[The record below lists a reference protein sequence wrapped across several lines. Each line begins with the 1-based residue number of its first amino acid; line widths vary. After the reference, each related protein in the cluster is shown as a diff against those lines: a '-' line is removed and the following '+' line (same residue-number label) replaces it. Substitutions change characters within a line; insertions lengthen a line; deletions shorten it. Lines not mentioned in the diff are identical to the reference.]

1 MYEDD
6 ELVRWY
12 IPWTDCEQGSEHRLI
27 FDAGL
32 YDLVTNKVIRNMS
45 AAQNPNVHPFG
56 LGEYVDIGFRTEY
69 HYWVPNE
76 EALNSRIMVA
86 GGGGGGQ
93 GVPVEN
99 IRDFTGFGG
108 GVCGGYPSTRSTPF
122 SSSQTHGYKFGIGET
137 APDKVTERSYKDYSA
152 EGMSGGGGGWY
163 GGYIQDN
170 LKKSSGTGG
179 SGYINSSLTQLS
191 THILSSFVKVK
202 FLL

>member
-1 MYEDD
+1 
-6 ELVRWY
+6 
-12 IPWTDCEQGSEHRLI
+12 
-27 FDAGL
+27 
-32 YDLVTNKVIRNMS
+32 MS

-122 SSSQTHGYKFGIGET
+122 SSSQTHGYKFGVGET

-163 GGYIQDN
+163 GGYSSTDTSINTIKNTMDN
-170 LKKSSGTGG
+170 GGGG
-179 SGYINSSLTQLS
+179 SGYVLTELS
-191 THILSSFVKVK
+191 YKPA
-202 FLL
+202 